1 MYSLKTIEWFGI
13 QSASDQT
20 NAAPAQTGSWI
31 KLMYHLP
38 RRDPLHPRFWRRASQ
53 QLRVVRPDLWGGV
66 QKLNERQAERALAN
80 LLDQH
85 SRALG
90 LPVIVVAEREL
101 VTPSQQ
107 HWVALYES
115 RTFSHALT
123 TFAVLAKTSEGLCST
138 RRPPYLSV
146 LYAPRRVEKRDHRE
160 SVWEVALWL
169 NHGYADLL
177 TCALRSPANTVTL
190 EALL

>member
-20 NAAPAQTGSWI
+20 NAAPAQTGAWI

-38 RRDPLHPRFWRRASQ
+38 RKDPLHPRFWRRASQ
-53 QLRVVRPDLWGGV
+53 LLRVVRPDLSDGI

-85 SRALG
+85 SRSLG
-90 LPVIVVAEREL
+90 LPLIAVAEREL

-123 TFAVLAKTSEGLCST
+123 TFAVLAKTTEGLCST
-138 RRPPYLSV
+138 RRSPYLSV
-146 LYAPRRVEKRDHRE
+146 LYAPRRVEGRERRE

-177 TCALRSPANTVTL
+177 TCAIRSPANTANL
-190 EALL
+190 EALV